1 MKRSIKVIRKTIRY
15 IFIFQILFC
24 SVLYGEVINIDKIP
38 NLGDDIKVP
47 ELPTEDIDEVDNQG
61 NVIGRRVLEK
71 NTTVY
76 LESRVKVFVPL
87 EIMSDID
94 IEALVIDDQK
104 LKIPFEIEL
113 NKVPEKQDYYR
124 LHYSEKEI
132 DIDSDGQID
141 TYIYSSPFIN
151 TRILKDNILYIDGE
165 KISKEGTFKRKIYM
179 TIEVRE

>member
-1 MKRSIKVIRKTIRY
+1 MIKKLIRY
-15 IFIFQILFC
+15 FIVFQMIFYTISYAEI
-24 SVLYGEVINIDKIP
+24 INIDKIP
-38 NLGDDIKVP
+38 NLGDDIKIP
-47 ELPTEDIDEVDNQG
+47 ELPTEDLNEVDAQG
-61 NVIGRRVLEK
+61 NTIGRRILEK

-76 LESRVKVFVPL
+76 LESKVKVFVPL
-87 EIMSDID
+87 EIISDID
-94 IEALVIDDQK
+94 IEALIIDNQK

-113 NKVPEKQDYYR
+113 NKTPEKQDYYR

-132 DIDSDGQID
+132 DIDLDGQID

-179 TIEVRE
+179 TIEIRE